1 MIRPSVV
8 RVEHVVSMWMLD
20 IILAL
25 KEHVVTHLTVIL
37 LLHSVLTISATN
49 VMLMMELAVVAS
61 NCVSVEHANTVQ
73 LGELSVMDNCV
84 VPQLTHR
91 LINVYLESV
100 ALMMTVLRKSLTV
113 LAIPAINVLKKL
125 RTLTAL
131 LQRYAS
137 PTPANNAQSEELTAM
152 EEKSVVNLI
161 QLESMLVLQAHVAMI
176 SMTTV
181 LGMIHT
187 V

>member
-1 MIRPSVV
+1 
-8 RVEHVVSMWMLD
+8 
-20 IILAL
+20 
-25 KEHVVTHLTVIL
+25 
-37 LLHSVLTISATN
+37 
-49 VMLMMELAVVAS
+49 
-61 NCVSVEHANTVQ
+61 
-73 LGELSVMDNCV
+73 
-84 VPQLTHR
+84 
-91 LINVYLESV
+91 VYLESV